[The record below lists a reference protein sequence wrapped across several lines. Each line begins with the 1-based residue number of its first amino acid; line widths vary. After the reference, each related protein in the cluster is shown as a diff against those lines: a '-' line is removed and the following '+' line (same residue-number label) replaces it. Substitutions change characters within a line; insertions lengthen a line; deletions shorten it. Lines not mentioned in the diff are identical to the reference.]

1 MAGLLEQ
8 ELDDCEVELELH
20 ASSAP
25 ALPQSSPP
33 PSHRGRAKG
42 KGRGGR
48 ARGSHGAADED
59 HTSTAET
66 DSERR
71 CSFCKRSKSFDD
83 FHMNSAQRR
92 DCRSKIEACE
102 RRFAKANKSNVIEE
116 TKRNS
121 PKEYERVVRA
131 FDNASPK
138 GTARHNRRSATINV
152 LTLVSQALDDWQ
164 SASSQDEDDVGAGV
178 LRGSRQD
185 LRGQPDAGGV
195 GSAMDAV
202 EGQSRLAT

>member
-1 MAGLLEQ
+1 MARLLEQ

-20 ASSAP
+20 ASSAH

-131 FDNASPK
+131 FDKASPK

-152 LTLVSQALDDWQ
+152 LTLVSQALDDRQ
-164 SASSQDEDDVGAGV
+164 SA
-178 LRGSRQD
+178 RR
-185 LRGQPDAGGV
+185 R
-195 GSAMDAV
+195 
-202 EGQSRLAT
+202 